1 MKIFK
6 APRFTVQLMM
16 LLFAVSM
23 TSCIVHTGTYKSTT
37 KTKQIPPGQAKKMSG
52 QKSAKNYAPGRN

>member
-1 MKIFK
+1 
-6 APRFTVQLMM
+6 
-16 LLFAVSM
+16 M